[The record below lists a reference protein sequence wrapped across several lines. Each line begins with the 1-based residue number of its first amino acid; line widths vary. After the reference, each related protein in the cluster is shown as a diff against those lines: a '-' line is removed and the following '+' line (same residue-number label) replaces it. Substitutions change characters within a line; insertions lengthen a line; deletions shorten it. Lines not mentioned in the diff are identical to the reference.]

1 MLYDQNVIQNNTQSN
16 WKKRNGLNESHLGS
30 RNQKKTDGEVQSKS
44 SLVQNSRNISN
55 QIDNQMK
62 SMPELPKIQKNLKM
76 NNEQELSK

>member
-1 MLYDQNVIQNNTQSN
+1 
-16 WKKRNGLNESHLGS
+16 LNESHLGS
-30 RNQKKTDGEVQSKS
+30 RNQKKVDGEVQSKS

-76 NNEQELSK
+76 NEQELSKQ

>member
-1 MLYDQNVIQNNTQSN
+1 L
-16 WKKRNGLNESHLGS
+16 NGSHLGS
-30 RNQKKTDGEVQSKS
+30 RNQKKVDGEVQSKS

-76 NNEQELSK
+76 NEQELSKQ